1 MPLSVYAHIICAIK
15 LIIHVNP
22 YYIKLYKLSTNY
34 TLHFTVASHSVTPLL
49 MSSSTHTS
57 THPDLN
63 VLNGLEQ
70 TNPFF

>member
-1 MPLSVYAHIICAIK
+1 MPWSVYAHIICAIK

-49 MSSSTHTS
+49 ISSSTHTHLH
-57 THPDLN
+57 T
-63 VLNGLEQ
+63 Q
-70 TNPFF
+70 T